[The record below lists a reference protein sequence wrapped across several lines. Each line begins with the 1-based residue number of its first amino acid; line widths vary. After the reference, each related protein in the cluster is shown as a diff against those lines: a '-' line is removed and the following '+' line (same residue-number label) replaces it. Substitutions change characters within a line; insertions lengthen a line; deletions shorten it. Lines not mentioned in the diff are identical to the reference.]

1 MKSLIKKILEEKAFM
16 IDEGLL
22 QDQSSLLAKRTEN
35 NKFDFLTVMFITKDE
50 IRKKIIT
57 EKIEEYLIKII
68 ETQQTF
74 FGIEKNLSLLLLI
87 ELDSLSYS
95 KEIATLIYDLEEDPY
110 DFKKYVL
117 TYTKQ
122 QVALLESY
130 NDSTEG
136 NILLSLNNILND
148 ISMFSKFKNNEDS
161 DEVLIYDL
169 VSKLFIKI
177 PFLNIENNQQS
188 ISNLNEEIVKGIE
201 ERDIPL
207 WESLMKLNET
217 TDGNPNI
224 EEILKCIEVES
235 IE

>member
-117 TYTKQ
+117 TYTKK